1 MPEPLP
7 PRPTGFT
14 AHHHQPLIGLPEQQN
29 GQEVTRYFT
38 DEADADRAVEQAA
51 VQQAL
56 GLLGAW
62 RHLDT
67 ADVFDELD
75 CLRHE
80 SRPTP
85 PIELPELDP

>member
-1 MPEPLP
+1 MRLRVPAVRSIRIATTLNDRFGTIIREAATNQTVAEFELKIGEAQQIYPE
-7 PRPTGFT
+7 
-14 AHHHQPLIGLPEQQN
+14 I
-29 GQEVTRYFT
+29 
-38 DEADADRAVEQAA
+38 
-51 VQQAL
+51 
-56 GLLGAW
+56 W